1 MGGPVFNIVFNS
13 LSYLIMYFCFK
24 LRSKYLW
31 SPVPRRSY
39 LQQVAMVIFSDELRA
54 RLGFGGCGLSW
65 YLFVSGGVEFL
76 LKGLLC
82 NFAKHVRT
90 RRQPQG
96 GVSRLNNSFHSAW
109 PECANL
115 STCYSSQSV
124 SRRLCLRY
132 AESSKGIAFISFTSW
147 FKPCCFL

>member
-13 LSYLIMYFCFK
+13 LSYLIMYFCSK

-39 LQQVAMVIFSDELRA
+39 LQQAAIVILSDDLRSGCERSLDFRRLRFIVIFVRV
-54 RLGFGGCGLSW
+54 RRCG
-65 YLFVSGGVEFL
+65 VPTE
-76 LKGLLC
+76 GLLC
-82 NFAKHVRT
+82 NFAKHVRA

-96 GVSRLNNSFHSAW
+96 GVSCLNNSFHSAW

-124 SRRLCLRY
+124 FAATLLYY
-132 AESSKGIAFISFTSW
+132 AESSKGIAFISFTS
-147 FKPCCFL
+147 